1 MASLNLSFSEQA
13 RYRFIVTPNSV
24 HLGDTFVVSRR
35 RVATCSE
42 READTTTDGLDT
54 CTVAIINKPD
64 VPQSFW
70 SGPSLGIEPETD
82 VASYDEIYDA
92 LTAVRYQCLNDRA
105 QVGWTFAG
113 QSHLP
118 FAAGFGNVLIKKGG

>member
-1 MASLNLSFSEQA
+1 M
-13 RYRFIVTPNSV
+13 
-24 HLGDTFVVSRR
+24 VSRR
-35 RVATCSE
+35 RVAACSE
-42 READTTTDGLDT
+42 RDADMTTDVLDT

-92 LTAVRYQCLNDRA
+92 LTAVQYQCLVDRA

-118 FAAGFGNVLIKKGG
+118 YVAGSGNVLNKMGG